1 MDPLSVAITGA
12 VGLGSA
18 WLLQQSKERTA
29 LWDNKVGEW
38 IKPAQPAILMGLTI
52 AAPWLA
58 SKGFDIGDPSTVVS
72 GPVSAI
78 VGLVALNY
86 LKKLTPK

>member
-1 MDPLSVAITGA
+1 MDPLSLAITGA

-18 WLLQQSKERTA
+18 WVLQKSKEHTSA
-29 LWDNKVGEW
+29 WDNKVGEW
-38 IKPAQPAILMGLTI
+38 MKPAQPAILMGLTV

-58 SKGFDIGDPSTVVS
+58 SKGFDIGDPSTVVNA
-72 GPVSAI
+72 PLSAV

-86 LKKLTPK
+86 LKKIKK